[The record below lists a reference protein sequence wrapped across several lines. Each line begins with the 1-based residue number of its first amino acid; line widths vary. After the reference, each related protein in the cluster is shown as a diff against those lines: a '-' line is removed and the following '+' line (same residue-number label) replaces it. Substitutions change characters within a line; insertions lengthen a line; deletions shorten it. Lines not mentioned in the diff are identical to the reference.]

1 MFLGLY
7 MKKRTNKIM
16 AVVTKHINNGPDD
29 DEIKNGDDNNDDDE
43 QLLAGP
49 SRTQQY
55 WLIFHIVHKGHDS
68 LLWHGG
74 RLILCRW

>member
-16 AVVTKHINNGPDD
+16 AVVTKHINIGPDD

-49 SRTQQY
+49 
-55 WLIFHIVHKGHDS
+55 
-68 LLWHGG
+68 
-74 RLILCRW
+74 